1 MLSWL
6 SQISKNNEIPH
17 FNDSTFGI
25 AYNYLK
31 FNYSKKLNIIADNIK
46 LSDSGYRKY
55 NGEKYGGV
63 ILEDRPHL
71 SSRTWIEDT
80 FQF

>member
-6 SQISKNNEIPH
+6 SQISFKNNEIPH

-25 AYNYLK
+25 APTLSDL

-46 LSDSGYRKY
+46 LSDSGYRNIMAK
-55 NGEKYGGV
+55 NMKLWLIMGA
-63 ILEDRPHL
+63 
-71 SSRTWIEDT
+71 
-80 FQF
+80 